1 MLSRQR
7 LLLVVALVVCFTAAG
22 CAAPYAKHE
31 QTRSQQIDEYYSSM
45 PVRPYREI
53 TRISVTFNEVG
64 VFTGKGSDELI
75 IEMLKD
81 KAAEIGA
88 NGIIDIS
95 IATER
100 MALEKNLQWIGRA
113 MAIEYNDK

>member
-1 MLSRQR
+1 MLPMLRI
-7 LLLVVALVVCFTAAG
+7 LLAVTLVACIIVSG
-22 CAAPYAKHE
+22 CATPYAKYERTH
-31 QTRSQQIDEYYSSM
+31 SQQIDEYYSGM

-53 TRISVTFNEVG
+53 KKISVTFNEVG

-88 NGIIDIS
+88 NGIIAIS
-95 IATER
+95 ITTER
-100 MALEKNLQWIGRA
+100 MPLETNLQWIGRA
-113 MAIEYNDK
+113 IAIEYMDK